1 MLTKILKK
9 RIILTTAVLFA
20 LSLMYILPKEKLYTL
35 DKVEE
40 ELVYEDENLNKEVVY
55 LLDSNNMLGRTEVV
69 INRNDVIS
77 KARELLEILIYYDI
91 SENKIPNGFRGLI
104 SCDT

>member
-69 INRNDVIS
+69 INQNDVIS
-77 KARELLEILIYYDI
+77 KARELLEILINND
-91 SENKIPNGFRGLI
+91 
-104 SCDT
+104 

>member
-69 INRNDVIS
+69 INQNDVIS
-77 KARELLEILIYYDI
+77 KARELLEILI
-91 SENKIPNGFRGLI
+91 NNPNFN
-104 SCDT
+104 

>member
-40 ELVYEDENLNKEVVY
+40 ELVYDDENLNKEVVY
-55 LLDSNNMLGRTEVV
+55 LLDSNN
-69 INRNDVIS
+69 
-77 KARELLEILIYYDI
+77 IYRKYMMI
-91 SENKIPNGFRGLI
+91 
-104 SCDT
+104 

>member
-35 DKVEE
+35 DKVDE

-69 INRNDVIS
+69 INQNDVIS
-77 KARELLEILIYYDI
+77 KAREIVRNI
-91 SENKIPNGFRGLI
+91 NK
-104 SCDT
+104 

>member
-69 INRNDVIS
+69 INQNDVIS
-77 KARELLEILIYYDI
+77 KARELLEILI
-91 SENKIPNGFRGLI
+91 NN
-104 SCDT
+104 